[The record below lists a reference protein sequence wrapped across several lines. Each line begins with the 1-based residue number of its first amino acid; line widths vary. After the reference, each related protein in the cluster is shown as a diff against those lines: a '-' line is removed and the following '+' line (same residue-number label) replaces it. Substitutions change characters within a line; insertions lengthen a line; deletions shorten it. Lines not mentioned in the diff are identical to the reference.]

1 MKGIMKKATLPPV
14 GTGVGLPECEHLGG
28 SRGCAHST
36 WNPVRKSRQVQLSF
50 ANCTGWGGVGTRR
63 DEEGDERQEGQRGK
77 QGRRGE
83 KGASWATGKGVFD
96 RARALP
102 EGEKEKEI
110 NMHRK
115 TVLHQDFLRRSF

>member
-1 MKGIMKKATLPPV
+1 MKMKGIMKNATLPPV

-36 WNPVRKSRQVQLSF
+36 WNRVRKSRQVQLSS
-50 ANCTGWGGVGTRR
+50 ANFMGDGR
-63 DEEGDERQEGQRGK
+63 DKEGDERQEGQRGK